1 MLLLKNFATVVE
13 NYYDE
18 DAFLAVRDE
27 LKRRGV
33 KPSDFYMGMAVSLM
47 ENIHEQPIK
56 NRQGKHLFLY
66 RFLKEKHWMD
76 EAMYLALK
84 EDFYFAENKYIGGIL
99 PVDDPELGRQAV
111 VDFLKS
117 HPDFVPAD
125 DPLKASKQV
134 RGITLGATR
143 RYIYYEKGKYKNHM
157 DERKDHGQ

>member
-1 MLLLKNFATVVE
+1 
-13 NYYDE
+13 
-18 DAFLAVRDE
+18 
-27 LKRRGV
+27 
-33 KPSDFYMGMAVSLM
+33 
-47 ENIHEQPIK
+47 
-56 NRQGKHLFLY
+56 
-66 RFLKEKHWMD
+66 MD

-84 EDFYFAENKYIGGIL
+84 EDFYFAENKYIGGVL
-99 PVDDPELGRQAV
+99 PVDDPELGRQEV

-134 RGITLGATR
+134 RGINLGDTK